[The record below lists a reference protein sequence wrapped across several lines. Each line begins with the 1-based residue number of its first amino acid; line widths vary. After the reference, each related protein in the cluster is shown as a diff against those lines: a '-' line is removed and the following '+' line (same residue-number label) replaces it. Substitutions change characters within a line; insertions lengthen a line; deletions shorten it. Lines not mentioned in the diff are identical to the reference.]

1 MTGAGTRTG
10 DGHVVSVVIPTLGRQ
25 TIEGTRRALQGQ
37 TRPPDEV
44 VEVLDVERRGVSWAR
59 NEGFRQSRGDLVA
72 LTDDDAVPP
81 PDWIERLVGAI
92 DRHDA
97 AAAGGRFLETD
108 DLLRRK
114 SERKAYPDLESVDT
128 EGWVGNGGNIM
139 IRRAWLDA
147 CIAKDGYVYDES
159 FDMNCGED
167 HEFVHRIRRRGA
179 KLVFVPN
186 PVTHLRRATP
196 AGYFSFQFRRGRGI
210 AHLYEAIRAAGAEP
224 AVPQR
229 GLIFGQDGRGGRARW
244 AAALWKKAVGPFD
257 LSSFTGPGQFAVF
270 WIGEKLEGAGF
281 LYELARRRISGRRT
295 GARGAFR

>member
-1 MTGAGTRTG
+1 VTGAGARTG

-44 VEVLDVERRGVSWAR
+44 VEVLDVERRGSSWAR

-114 SERKAYPDLESVDT
+114 SERNVSGIGIGGHE
-128 EGWVGNGGNIM
+128 VGRSREHRDPPRVA
-139 IRRAWLDA
+139 RRASRMGV
-147 CIAKDGYVYDES
+147 C
-159 FDMNCGED
+159 
-167 HEFVHRIRRRGA
+167 
-179 KLVFVPN
+179 
-186 PVTHLRRATP
+186 
-196 AGYFSFQFRRGRGI
+196 
-210 AHLYEAIRAAGAEP
+210 
-224 AVPQR
+224 
-229 GLIFGQDGRGGRARW
+229 
-244 AAALWKKAVGPFD
+244 
-257 LSSFTGPGQFAVF
+257 
-270 WIGEKLEGAGF
+270 
-281 LYELARRRISGRRT
+281 
-295 GARGAFR
+295 